1 MILLIF
7 GICILMVVGGWI
19 LGCILDRKTVG
30 DGDICYGI
38 SGIGAIVGFF
48 ALVGLIG
55 VGVNVKSLSVIDDR
69 IAMYEEENTRI
80 EQQVAD
86 VVEQYQKYET
96 DIFMGVA
103 PESAVTMVSLY
114 PELKSDSLVQAQIKV
129 YTENNKTIRDLRD
142 KQIKGNVY
150 RWWLY
155 FGGGN
160 T

>member
-7 GICILMVVGGWI
+7 GICILMVVGGSILYDKFDRDTYCNLAI
-19 LGCILDRKTVG
+19 LGVALGVVSFI
-30 DGDICYGI
+30 
-38 SGIGAIVGFF
+38 AII
-48 ALVGLIG
+48 ALAI
-55 VGVNVKSLSVIDDR
+55 NVKSLSVIDDR
-69 IAMYEEENTRI
+69 IAMYEEENARI

-96 DIFMGVA
+96 DIFMEVA

-114 PELKSDSLVQAQIKV
+114 PELKSDSLVQAQIEV
-129 YTENNKTIRDLRD
+129 YTENNKTIRNLRD
-142 KQIKGNVY
+142 KQIKGNVSH
-150 RWWLY
+150 WWLY

>member
-7 GICILMVVGGWI
+7 GICILMIVGGV
-19 LGCILDRKTVG
+19 ILDEKTGV
-30 DGDICYGI
+30 DSDICFGI
-38 SGIGAIVGFF
+38 SGIGMVVGFF
-48 ALVGLIG
+48 ALLGLII

-69 IAMYEEENTRI
+69 IVMYEEENARI
-80 EQQVAD
+80 EQQIAD

-96 DIFMGVA
+96 DIFREVA

-114 PELKSDSLVQAQIKV
+114 PELKSDSLVQAQIEV

-155 FGGGN
+155 FGGEK
-160 T
+160 

>member
-7 GICILMVVGGWI
+7 GICILMIVGGF
-19 LGCILDRKTVG
+19 ILDKKTG
-30 DGDICYGI
+30 ADSDLCFGI
-38 SGIGAIVGFF
+38 SGIGMVVGFF
-48 ALVGLIG
+48 ALVGLII

-69 IAMYEEENTRI
+69 IAMYEEENARI
-80 EQQVAD
+80 EQQIAD

-96 DIFMGVA
+96 DIFREVA

-114 PELKSDSLVQAQIKV
+114 PELKSDSLVQAQIEV
-129 YTENNKTIRDLRD
+129 YSENNKTIRDLRD

>member
-7 GICILMVVGGWI
+7 GICILMIVGGF
-19 LGCILDRKTVG
+19 ILDEKTGV
-30 DGDICYGI
+30 DSDICFGI
-38 SGIGAIVGFF
+38 SGFGMLVGFF
-48 ALVGLIG
+48 ALLGLII

-69 IAMYEEENTRI
+69 IVMYEEENARI
-80 EQQVAD
+80 EQQIAD

-96 DIFMGVA
+96 DIFREVA

-114 PELKSDSLVQAQIKV
+114 PELKSDSLVQAQIEV

>member
-7 GICILMVVGGWI
+7 GICILMIVG
-19 LGCILDRKTVG
+19 GCILDEKTGV
-30 DGDICYGI
+30 DSDICFGI
-38 SGIGAIVGFF
+38 SGIGMVVGFF
-48 ALVGLIG
+48 ALLGLII

-69 IAMYEEENTRI
+69 IVMYEEENARI
-80 EQQVAD
+80 EQQIAD

-96 DIFMGVA
+96 DIFREVA

-114 PELKSDSLVQAQIKV
+114 PELKSDSLVQAQIEV

-155 FGGGN
+155 FGGNKNG
-160 T
+160 

>member
-7 GICILMVVGGWI
+7 GICILMIVG
-19 LGCILDRKTVG
+19 GCILDGKTG
-30 DGDICYGI
+30 ADSDICFGI
-38 SGIGAIVGFF
+38 SGIGMVVGFF
-48 ALVGLIG
+48 ALVGLII

-69 IAMYEEENTRI
+69 IAMYEEENARI
-80 EQQVAD
+80 EQQIAD

-96 DIFMGVA
+96 DIFREVA

-114 PELKSDSLVQAQIKV
+114 PELKSDSLVQAQIEV
-129 YTENNKTIRDLRD
+129 YTENNKTIKNLRD
-142 KQIKGNVY
+142 QQIKGNVY

>member
-7 GICILMVVGGWI
+7 GICILMMIVGGF
-19 LGCILDRKTVG
+19 ILDKKTG
-30 DGDICYGI
+30 ADSDICFGI
-38 SGIGAIVGFF
+38 SGIGMVVGFF
-48 ALVGLIG
+48 ALLGLII

-69 IAMYEEENTRI
+69 IVMYEEENARI
-80 EQQVAD
+80 EQQIAD

-96 DIFMGVA
+96 DIFREVA

-114 PELKSDSLVQAQIKV
+114 PELKSDSLVQAQIEV

-160 T
+160 K

>member
-7 GICILMVVGGWI
+7 GICILMVVGGSILYDKFDTDTYCNLAI
-19 LGCILDRKTVG
+19 LGVALGFVSFIAIIVL
-30 DGDICYGI
+30 GI
-38 SGIGAIVGFF
+38 H
-48 ALVGLIG
+48 
-55 VGVNVKSLSVIDDR
+55 VKSLSVIDDR
-69 IAMYEEENTRI
+69 IAMYEEENARI
-80 EQQVAD
+80 ERQVAD

-96 DIFMGVA
+96 DIFMEVA
-103 PESAVTMVSLY
+103 PDSAVTMVSLY
-114 PELKSDSLVQAQIKV
+114 PELKSDSLVQAQIEV
-129 YTENNKTIRDLRD
+129 YTENNKTIRGLRD

>member
-7 GICILMVVGGWI
+7 GICILMIVGGF
-19 LGCILDRKTVG
+19 ILDEKTGV
-30 DGDICYGI
+30 DSDICF
-38 SGIGAIVGFF
+38 GIGGIGMVVGFF
-48 ALVGLIG
+48 ALLGLII
-55 VGVNVKSLSVIDDR
+55 VGVNIKSLSVIDDR
-69 IAMYEEENTRI
+69 IAMYEEENARI
-80 EQQVAD
+80 EQQIAD

-96 DIFMGVA
+96 DIFREVA
-103 PESAVTMVSLY
+103 PDSAVTMVSLY
-114 PELKSDSLVQAQIKV
+114 PELKSDSLVQAQIEV

-150 RWWLY
+150 HWWLY

>member
-7 GICILMVVGGWI
+7 GICILMVVGG
-19 LGCILDRKTVG
+19 CILDGKTGV
-30 DGDICYGI
+30 DSDICFGI

-48 ALVGLIG
+48 ALVGLII

-69 IAMYEEENTRI
+69 IAMYEEENARI

-96 DIFMGVA
+96 DIFMEVA

-114 PELKSDSLVQAQIKV
+114 PELKSDSLVQAQIEV

>member
-7 GICILMVVGGWI
+7 GICILMIIG
-19 LGCILDRKTVG
+19 GCILDRKTGV
-30 DGDICYGI
+30 DSDICFGI
-38 SGIGAIVGFF
+38 SGIGMVVGFF
-48 ALVGLIG
+48 ALIGLII

-80 EQQVAD
+80 EQQIAD

-96 DIFMGVA
+96 DIFREVA

-114 PELKSDSLVQAQIKV
+114 PELKSDSLVQAQIEV

-150 RWWLY
+150 HWWLY
-155 FGGGN
+155 FGGKKNG
-160 T
+160 

>member
-7 GICILMVVGGWI
+7 GICILMIIG
-19 LGCILDRKTVG
+19 GCILDGKTGV
-30 DGDICYGI
+30 DSDICFGI
-38 SGIGAIVGFF
+38 SGIGMVVGFF
-48 ALVGLIG
+48 ALVGLIV

-69 IAMYEEENTRI
+69 ITMYEEENARI
-80 EQQVAD
+80 EQQIAD

-96 DIFMGVA
+96 DIFMEVA

-114 PELKSDSLVQAQIKV
+114 PELKSDSLVQSQIEV
-129 YTENNKTIRDLRD
+129 YTENNKTIKDLRD
-142 KQIKGNVY
+142 QQIKGNVY

>member
-7 GICILMVVGGWI
+7 GICILMVIGGSILYDKFYTDTYYNLAI
-19 LGCILDRKTVG
+19 LGVALGFVSFIAIIAL
-30 DGDICYGI
+30 GI
-38 SGIGAIVGFF
+38 
-48 ALVGLIG
+48 
-55 VGVNVKSLSVIDDR
+55 NVKSLSVIDDR
-69 IAMYEEENTRI
+69 IAMYEEENARI

-96 DIFMGVA
+96 DIFMEVA
-103 PESAVTMVSLY
+103 PESAVAMVSLY
-114 PELKSDSLVQAQIKV
+114 PELKSDSLVQAQIEV
-129 YTENNKTIRDLRD
+129 YTENNKTIRGLRD

-150 RWWLY
+150 CWWLY

>member
-7 GICILMVVGGWI
+7 GICILMIVG
-19 LGCILDRKTVG
+19 GCILNEKTGV
-30 DGDICYGI
+30 DIDIGFGI
-38 SGIGAIVGFF
+38 SGIGMVVGFF
-48 ALVGLIG
+48 ALLGLII

-69 IAMYEEENTRI
+69 IVMYEEENTRI
-80 EQQVAD
+80 EQQIAD

-96 DIFMGVA
+96 DIFREVA

-114 PELKSDSLVQAQIKV
+114 PELKSDSLVQAQIEV
-129 YTENNKTIRDLRD
+129 YTENNKTIRDLKD
-142 KQIKGNVY
+142 KQIKDNVY

>member
-7 GICILMVVGGWI
+7 GICILMIVGGF
-19 LGCILDRKTVG
+19 ILDKKTG
-30 DGDICYGI
+30 ADSDLCFGI
-38 SGIGAIVGFF
+38 SGIGMVVGFF
-48 ALVGLIG
+48 ALLGLII

-69 IAMYEEENTRI
+69 IVMYEEENTRI

-96 DIFMGVA
+96 DIFMEVA

-114 PELKSDSLVQAQIKV
+114 PELKSDSLVQAQIEV

>member
-7 GICILMVVGGWI
+7 GICILMIVGGI
-19 LGCILDRKTVG
+19 ILDKKTG
-30 DGDICYGI
+30 ADSDICFGI
-38 SGIGAIVGFF
+38 SGIGMVVGFF
-48 ALVGLIG
+48 ALVGLIV

-69 IAMYEEENTRI
+69 IAMYEEENARI
-80 EQQVAD
+80 ERQVAD

-96 DIFMGVA
+96 DIFREVA

-114 PELKSDSLVQAQIKV
+114 PELKSDSLVQAQIEV

>member
-1 MILLIF
+1 MIILIF
-7 GICILMVVGGWI
+7 GICILMIVG
-19 LGCILDRKTVG
+19 GCILDRKTKI
-30 DGDICYGI
+30 DSDICFGI
-38 SGIGAIVGFF
+38 SGIGIIVGFC
-48 ALVGLIG
+48 ALVGLIV
-55 VGVNVKSLSVIDDR
+55 VGVNVKSFSVIDDR

-86 VVEQYQKYET
+86 IVEQYQKYET
-96 DIFMGVA
+96 DIFMEVA

-114 PELKSDSLVQAQIKV
+114 PELKSDSLVQAQIEV
-129 YTENNKTIRDLRD
+129 YTDNNKTIRNLRD
-142 KQIKGNVY
+142 KQIEGNVY

>member
-7 GICILMVVGGWI
+7 GICILMVIGSY
-19 LGCILDRKTVG
+19 ILDRKTNA
-30 DGDICYGI
+30 DSDIRFGI
-38 SGIGAIVGFF
+38 SGIGMIVGFF
-48 ALVGLIG
+48 ALVGLIV

-69 IAMYEEENTRI
+69 IAMYEEENARI
-80 EQQVAD
+80 EQQIAD

-96 DIFMGVA
+96 DIFMDVA

-114 PELKSDSLVQAQIKV
+114 PELKSDSLVQAQIEV
-129 YTENNKTIRDLRD
+129 YTENNKTIKDLRD
-142 KQIKGNVY
+142 QQIQGNVY

>member
-7 GICILMVVGGWI
+7 GICILMVVGGSILYDKFDTDTYCNLAI
-19 LGCILDRKTVG
+19 LGVALGFVSFIAIIVL
-30 DGDICYGI
+30 GI
-38 SGIGAIVGFF
+38 D
-48 ALVGLIG
+48 
-55 VGVNVKSLSVIDDR
+55 VKSLSVIDDR

-80 EQQVAD
+80 EQQIAD

-96 DIFMGVA
+96 DIFREVA
-103 PESAVTMVSLY
+103 PENAVTMVSLY
-114 PELKSDSLVQAQIKV
+114 PELKSDSLVQAQIEV
-129 YTENNKTIRDLRD
+129 YTENNKAIRDLRD

-160 T
+160 K

>member
-1 MILLIF
+1 MILLMF
-7 GICILMVVGGWI
+7 GICILMVIGGSI
-19 LGCILDRKTVG
+19 LYDKFDTDTYCNLAIFGVALGFVSFIAIIVL
-30 DGDICYGI
+30 GI
-38 SGIGAIVGFF
+38 S
-48 ALVGLIG
+48 
-55 VGVNVKSLSVIDDR
+55 VKSLSVIDDR
-69 IAMYEEENTRI
+69 IAMYEEENARI

-96 DIFMGVA
+96 DIFMEVA

-114 PELKSDSLVQAQIKV
+114 PELKSDSLVQAQIEV

-155 FGGGN
+155 FVGGN

>member
-1 MILLIF
+1 MIILIF
-7 GICILMVVGGWI
+7 GICILMVVGGI
-19 LGCILDRKTVG
+19 ILDRKTKV
-30 DGDICYGI
+30 DSDICFGI
-38 SGIGAIVGFF
+38 SGIGMVVGFF
-48 ALVGLIG
+48 ALVGLIV

-69 IAMYEEENTRI
+69 IAMYEEENARI
-80 EQQVAD
+80 EQQIAD

-96 DIFMGVA
+96 DIFREVA

-114 PELKSDSLVQAQIKV
+114 PELKSDSLVQAQIEV

>member
-7 GICILMVVGGWI
+7 GICILMIVGGFILYDKLDFDEDVSIGLSVVGVLFG
-19 LGCILDRKTVG
+19 
-30 DGDICYGI
+30 GI
-38 SGIGAIVGFF
+38 SLVAIIVLGID
-48 ALVGLIG
+48 
-55 VGVNVKSLSVIDDR
+55 VKSLSVIDDR

-96 DIFMGVA
+96 DIFREVA

-114 PELKSDSLVQAQIKV
+114 PELKSDSLVQAQIEV

>member
-7 GICILMVVGGWI
+7 GICILMIVG
-19 LGCILDRKTVG
+19 GCILDEKTGV
-30 DGDICYGI
+30 DSDICFGI
-38 SGIGAIVGFF
+38 SGVGMVVGFF
-48 ALVGLIG
+48 ALLGLII

-69 IAMYEEENTRI
+69 IVMYEEENARI
-80 EQQVAD
+80 EQQIAD

-96 DIFMGVA
+96 DIFREVA

-114 PELKSDSLVQAQIKV
+114 PELKSDSLVQAQIEV

-160 T
+160 K

>member
-7 GICILMVVGGWI
+7 GVCILMIVGGF
-19 LGCILDRKTVG
+19 ILDKKTGV
-30 DGDICYGI
+30 DSDLCFGI
-38 SGIGAIVGFF
+38 SGIGMVVGFF
-48 ALVGLIG
+48 ALVGLIV

-69 IAMYEEENTRI
+69 IVMYEEENARI
-80 EQQVAD
+80 EQQIAD

-96 DIFMGVA
+96 DIFREVA

-114 PELKSDSLVQAQIKV
+114 PELKSDSLVQAQIEV

-155 FGGGN
+155 FGGKKNG
-160 T
+160 

>member
-7 GICILMVVGGWI
+7 GICILMAIGGSI
-19 LGCILDRKTVG
+19 LYDNFDNDTYCNLATLG
-30 DGDICYGI
+30 
-38 SGIGAIVGFF
+38 F
-48 ALVGLIG
+48 ALGFVSFIAIIVLGIE
-55 VGVNVKSLSVIDDR
+55 VKSISVIDDR
-69 IAMYEEENTRI
+69 IVMYEEENARI

-96 DIFMGVA
+96 DIFREVA

-114 PELKSDSLVQAQIKV
+114 PELKSDSLVQAQIEV

-150 RWWLY
+150 HWWLY

-160 T
+160 K

>member
-7 GICILMVVGGWI
+7 GICILMIVGGV
-19 LGCILDRKTVG
+19 ILDKKTGV
-30 DGDICYGI
+30 DSDICFGI
-38 SGIGAIVGFF
+38 SGIGMVVGFF
-48 ALVGLIG
+48 ALLGLII

-69 IAMYEEENTRI
+69 ITMYEEENTRI
-80 EQQVAD
+80 EQQIAD

-96 DIFMGVA
+96 DIFREVA

-114 PELKSDSLVQAQIKV
+114 PELKSDSLVQAQIEV
-129 YTENNKTIRDLRD
+129 YTENNKTIRGLRD

>member
-7 GICILMVVGGWI
+7 GICILMVIGGI
-19 LGCILDRKTVG
+19 ILDKKTGV
-30 DGDICYGI
+30 DSDICFGI
-38 SGIGAIVGFF
+38 SGVGMVVGFF
-48 ALVGLIG
+48 ALLGLII
-55 VGVNVKSLSVIDDR
+55 VSVNVKSLSVIDAR
-69 IAMYEEENTRI
+69 IVMYEEENARI
-80 EQQVAD
+80 EQQITD

-96 DIFMGVA
+96 DIFREVA

-114 PELKSDSLVQAQIKV
+114 PELKSDSLVQAQIEV

>member
-1 MILLIF
+1 MIVVRF
-7 GICILMVVGGWI
+7 GMSSMMIVGGF
-19 LGCILDRKTVG
+19 ILDEKTG
-30 DGDICYGI
+30 ADSDICFGI
-38 SGIGAIVGFF
+38 SGIGMVVGFF
-48 ALVGLIG
+48 ALLGLII

-69 IAMYEEENTRI
+69 ITMYEEENTRI
-80 EQQVAD
+80 EQQIAD

-96 DIFMGVA
+96 DIFREVA

-114 PELKSDSLVQAQIKV
+114 PELKSDSLVQAQIEV
-129 YTENNKTIRDLRD
+129 YTKNNKTIRDLRD
-142 KQIKGNVY
+142 KQIQGDVY